1 MSEYIIDNR
10 LDRSHTQNKLEF
22 KGYRVTPVFFG
33 NGYPIK
39 GSTGKTEHTSI
50 EKARVE
56 AVKLIKRNPDIYTK
70 GFIEKWYVH
79 LYTGTVIEK
88 VYQEIDSK
96 TNRKSYWLIKENNRK
111 EIFRINPTNGKI
123 TKTVKK
129 K

>member
-1 MSEYIIDNR
+1 MSEYLIDNR
-10 LDRSHTQNKLEF
+10 FSNQNKLEF

-33 NGYPIK
+33 NGRPIK

-56 AVKLIKRNPDIYTK
+56 AVNLIKRNPDIYTK
-70 GFIEKWYVH
+70 GFIEEWYVH

-111 EIFRINPTNGKI
+111 EIFRINPTTGKI

-129 K
+129 KK